1 MKRTSRIV
9 FLSTLIATT
18 CLFSCK
24 KNSDTVATG
33 QLKGIVKD
41 ATTSSP
47 LENVTLII
55 FNADN
60 NSPIGQI
67 LKTNAIGEFST
78 DLCQWVIIL

>member
-1 MKRTSRIV
+1 MKRRSS
-9 FLSTLIATT
+9 FALLFTLIATT

-24 KNSDTVATG
+24 KNSDTVANG

-47 LENVTLII
+47 LENVSLVI

-60 NSPIGQI
+60 NSPIGLT
-67 LKTNAIGEFST
+67 LKTNFSGEFST
-78 DLCQWVIIL
+78 TCHRVIIL